1 MEFSIAEIVKAPF
14 EPRLQRSYRC
24 AVSLTSS
31 GFSVKVA
38 LSRAIKA
45 YELLIFKIFMSSRAK
60 KVRHRRG
67 FERYKSLFTNKKAPE
82 GTFLRSPLRAIQ
94 LRITGLAAILA
105 FGRKN
110 DHPGY
115 PCGKAHWAFVTGV
128 GPFAEI
134 GVGLGEP
141 YRADKQHPTRKAPGG
156 SRNPRSHLESATPS
170 AKHILPQNA
179 DHFAEAG
186 KMVLWGTDRA

>member
-1 MEFSIAEIVKAPF
+1 MSRKNKTPF
-14 EPRLQRSYRC
+14 GPTLQMSYRL
-24 AVSLTSS
+24 AVSQTSS
-31 GFSVKVA
+31 GFSAEVA
-38 LSRAIKA
+38 LQESILLLARGGQVPLVLLSVNILRASHSWKIK
-45 YELLIFKIFMSSRAK
+45 
-60 KVRHRRG
+60 
-67 FERYKSLFTNKKAPE
+67 TDAPE
-82 GTFLRSPLRAIQ
+82 NAQTTPADRVCSVLKQTASQRE
-94 LRITGLAAILA
+94 
-105 FGRKN
+105 N

-156 SRNPRSHLESATPS
+156 FRNPRSHLESATPS